1 MLVKFVFDRFA
12 PLNSVSYVVAFANV
26 APERFELLRFELFRL
41 TFERVAFEKFTFD
54 KFRPER
60 SVPDKLAPAQFG
72 AHCGIAAPA
81 DEIHT
86 EPRASRPSA
95 PVTNAARTTRTVDEP
110 AVCPRLNIVLAPFLK
125 IRTNLFELNEC
136 FIRF

>member
-12 PLNSVSYVVAFANV
+12 PLNSVSYVVAFAKV

-41 TFERVAFEKFTFD
+41 TFERVAFAKLTPERFSPD
-54 KFRPER
+54 KF
-60 SVPDKLAPAQFG
+60 VPDKLTPAQFG

-95 PVTNAARTTRTVDEP
+95 PVINAARTTRTVDEP
-110 AVCPRLNIVLAPFLK
+110 AVCPRLIIVSAPFLK
-125 IRTNLFELNEC
+125 LRMNLFELNEC